1 MGRGIPHC
9 GFWPHSR
16 NQHVL
21 HRAPDATGLV
31 YWSNATANGMSAS
44 EMLVSFSE
52 SQENLSNSEAV
63 LSTGLWLT

>member
-1 MGRGIPHC
+1 
-9 GFWPHSR
+9 
-16 NQHVL
+16 
-21 HRAPDATGLV
+21 
-31 YWSNATANGMSAS
+31 MSAS